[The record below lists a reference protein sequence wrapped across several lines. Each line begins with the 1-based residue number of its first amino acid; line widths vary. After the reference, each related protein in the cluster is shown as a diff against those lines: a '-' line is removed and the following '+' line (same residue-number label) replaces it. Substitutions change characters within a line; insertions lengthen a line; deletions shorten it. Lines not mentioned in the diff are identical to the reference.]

1 MKYYVDCVVKTA
13 GRHFEAA
20 YCVIECAYSREDNYA
35 TKFSWY
41 MSVYYYSKVFPLLHL
56 NYIKMFLFYVGY
68 IVAK

>member
-1 MKYYVDCVVKTA
+1 MDCVEKAA

-20 YCVIECAYSREDNYA
+20 YCVIEYIYSREETIVLLNVHGIDVCVAIAQNI
-35 TKFSWY
+35 S
-41 MSVYYYSKVFPLLHL
+41 PLLHL